1 MVGTNVA
8 FYHRLL
14 HNFFRSI
21 QDLQDLCDNS
31 YWLPP
36 VGSCHR
42 KIRRRYQRGPK
53 FAFSF
58 PKIILAQHSLSF
70 LSSKRYTVTYD
81 IVTVSNIEDFRRD
94 TLKYDHEETNTF
106 LVFQAINN
114 VTISS
119 FSECC
124 LYSSDTDDFLL
135 VLVYCRPFLR
145 NVTYGIL
152 ILTFCMRHLK
162 IQWGIKTIFM
172 EICFQYQQ

>member
-1 MVGTNVA
+1 M
-8 FYHRLL
+8 
-14 HNFFRSI
+14 
-21 QDLQDLCDNS
+21 
-31 YWLPP
+31 
-36 VGSCHR
+36 
-42 KIRRRYQRGPK
+42 
-53 FAFSF
+53 
-58 PKIILAQHSLSF
+58 SF

-94 TLKYDHEETNTF
+94 TLKYDHEETNAF

-162 IQWGIKTIFM
+162 IQWGIKTVFM
-172 EICFQYQQ
+172 EFGGFGEKECLPPFNALEILAKFVFLTYR